1 PLHDLERNGPNLQY
15 TVWWRRKDSGDD
27 WTNVTT
33 FQSKY
38 IFHPTETYVPYEI
51 KIQARNDFGSGPESN
66 IVTGFSGE
74 DKPREAP
81 SELRVSKVGST
92 TANIHWKPVDL
103 SSVQGEF
110 KEYRLYYYRE
120 SSLVPRLV
128 VSKEKKTTGF
138 YTTVPEP
145 SGIVKDLMPYSRYQ
159 MFMVVANN
167 RFESTPS
174 NTVEFT
180 TEEDGED
187 TPKNKPHARVPRES
201 DIQ

>member
-1 PLHDLERNGPNLQY
+1 
-15 TVWWRRKDSGDD
+15 
-27 WTNVTT
+27 
-33 FQSKY
+33 
-38 IFHPTETYVPYEI
+38 
-51 KIQARNDFGSGPESN
+51 
-66 IVTGFSGE
+66 
-74 DKPREAP
+74 PREAP

-92 TANIHWKPVDL
+92 IANIHWKPVDL

-120 SSLVPRLV
+120 SSLVPGLV

-167 RFESTPS
+167 RFESPPS

-180 TEEDGED
+180 TEEDVPDAPRFFRIYRRSLD
-187 TPKNKPHARVPRES
+187 TLHLEWGKPLEPNGILIGYQLKYRRGDFLHFVMRQIFTHLF
-201 DIQ
+201 DISTYRQETA